1 MEMGEV
7 VNEVMKAFG
16 QQVSFKKT
24 EVMMIK
30 SDRKKEVEVIV
41 EAEQQEREDDFLM
54 EGNIIKVVKQFKYL
68 GTEAESKG
76 ATDAEVK

>member
-1 MEMGEV
+1 MGEI

-30 SDRKKEVEVIV
+30 SDRKKEVDVIV
-41 EAEQQEREDDFLM
+41 EAEEQGREDVFLM
-54 EGNIIKVVKQFKYL
+54 EGNIIKMVKQFKYL
-68 GTEAESKG
+68 GT
-76 ATDAEVK
+76 